1 MSLFVAMPIV
11 RFSQDLTNFSYKY
24 LIFLQISY
32 LVPGPLLEWSLTR
45 VWMPFQGLWP
55 NCNYRNNNTLAMHKL
70 NASALAVSVLL

>member
-1 MSLFVAMPIV
+1 MSFFVAMPIV

-45 VWMPFQGLWP
+45 GWMPFQGLWP